1 MHVVIELLLYALDRL
16 VGLIPWFMF
25 AVVFSVLLQH
35 MRVDVLVGRSFR
47 KRTAVAIVLS
57 TAVGAF
63 SPLCSCTVIPL
74 IRGFLAAGV
83 PVSVAMAFWIASP
96 SIDPEI
102 FGLTAAALG
111 MPVAV
116 ARLLGA
122 LLLSLAAGF
131 VTLFME
137 RRGWLDQPLRLEM
150 AAAQKA
156 ADPVTVGSASRTATG
171 ESTGTALPDRAD
183 DSAASGG
190 CCGSESASPPVEQKP
205 EPWWPQARAGLAQMG
220 ARQFGSEVLRDVWL
234 LGRWMIVAVLA
245 EALIVKFVPPS
256 IVTAGFGDNV
266 VLSVVLAAAIGVPLY
281 LNGVGAIP
289 VVGGLMATGMSPA
302 AATTFL
308 LGGAVTTIPA
318 IAAVRVLASNRV
330 FLLYLG
336 IGFFG
341 SMLVG
346 LVTAVF
352 VH

>member
-35 MRVDVLVGRSFR
+35 MKVDVLVGRSFR

-150 AAAQKA
+150 ATTAKA
-156 ADPVTVGSASRTATG
+156 ADPVTVGSASRSATG

-190 CCGSESASPPVEQKP
+190 CCGSESASPPVERKP

-220 ARQFGSEVLRDVWL
+220 ARRFGSEVLRDVWL
-234 LGRWMIVAVLA
+234 LGRWMLVAVLA

-256 IVTAGFGDNV
+256 IVSAGFADNV

-318 IAAVRVLASNRV
+318 IAAVRVLASTRV